1 MRVLLEGAEGS
12 CGCLGEIFLLEPRED
27 EGVLKEGF
35 EGADLGCGS
44 VGLGVSEG
52 AEGV

>member
-1 MRVLLEGAEGS
+1 MRVLLEGAVGS

-35 EGADLGCGS
+35 DLGCGS

-52 AEGV
+52 AAGV